1 MMQASGARSVVRQ
14 VLIVDSGLIEPAGA
28 AVRSVRALID
38 ELKTR
43 NIRVIESVS
52 YEDGK
57 ANAIS
62 DSGIH
67 CILLNWTDSSSDKGA
82 RQQAIELLRAVRKRN
97 DKLPI
102 FLMASRKI
110 AGSVNIEVAT
120 LSDEF
125 IWILEDTAAVHQ
137 RARAGRDGALPGQP
151 VATLRGSFGPL

>member
-14 VLIVDSGLIEPAGA
+14 VLIVDSGLTEPAGA

-38 ELKTR
+38 ELTTR

-67 CILLNWTDSSSDKGA
+67 CILLNWTESSSDKGA

-110 AGSVNIEVAT
+110 AGSVIG
-120 LSDEF
+120 SDKK
-125 IWILEDTAAVHQ
+125 
-137 RARAGRDGALPGQP
+137 
-151 VATLRGSFGPL
+151 